1 MDTMRAPGATEA
13 SAATAAG
20 ASRMIRELSKGGMMT
35 VSAVCKA
42 SGPCSTVIEKSAL
55 VRTGR
60 PSAVQVK
67 TS

>member
-1 MDTMRAPGATEA
+1 
-13 SAATAAG
+13 
-20 ASRMIRELSKGGMMT
+20 MIRELSKGGMMT